1 MEQIREALSTIVDDC
16 RVACPSC
23 SETRKKKYEKT
34 LSVTINPDGSKLY
47 FCHHC
52 GESGSLFKP
61 KNNYKRE
68 PKVTRITPRSAVDES
83 VIKNF
88 FSARGILWSQDIDL
102 PVVSGKRY
110 FNGHG
115 ELDAV
120 GFVYGDKSQPSA
132 IKWRAIDKKA
142 FTQEGA
148 ARQFYGIE
156 FIPEDAKELIIV
168 EGECDALALA
178 SVGIAAVSCPNGA
191 PQMVS
196 DRKFSPEDDNKF
208 SYIWE
213 ARELIER
220 CDKIILA
227 TDNDKAG
234 QALAEEIARRI
245 GRAKCWAIKYPEG
258 CKDANDIIKKS
269 GVDALRDV
277 VEKSQP
283 LPLKGVYSAKS
294 YLQDVQDIFSKGVGK
309 GESTGI
315 STVDD
320 LFTVAEGQLSV
331 VTGVPSCG
339 KSEFVDQLMVNL
351 AQNSSWKF
359 AVASFENPP
368 HFHIAKLSEKIT
380 GKTFFEGEGTRM
392 STAELND
399 ASDFI
404 DKHFVFLDSR
414 DGAVSTIDSIID
426 RAKQAVMRLGIRG
439 LVIDPYN
446 YIEKNIESD
455 ESQSISAMLTKV
467 TAFAKAHGVHV
478 WFVAHPAKMYPRE
491 DGSMPIP
498 TGMSISGSASWFA
511 KADLGITVHRG
522 AGNEVEVHCW
532 KSRFKWIGKQGAV
545 PLSYDK
551 LTGRYTDFVDMFSNV
566 KKPESFNPSHWT
578 DIEDIDSWNDK

>member
-1 MEQIREALSTIVDDC
+1 MQIKERVSAVTDDC
-16 RVACPSC
+16 RIACPSC
-23 SETRKKKYEKT
+23 SETRKKKHEKT
-34 LSVTINPDGSKLY
+34 LSVTINPDGTKLY

-52 GESGSLFKP
+52 GESGSLFRP
-61 KNNYKRE
+61 KNNYLKE
-68 PKVTRITPRSAVDES
+68 SKVTRIQPRATVDES
-83 VIKNF
+83 AIKNF
-88 FSARGILWSQDIDL
+88 FNSRGILWSQDIDL
-102 PVVSGKRY
+102 PVISGKRY
-110 FNGHG
+110 FNGFG

-120 GFVYGDKSQPSA
+120 GFVYGDQSQPSA
-132 IKWRAIDKKA
+132 IKWRAINQKA

-156 FIPEDAKELIIV
+156 FIPDDAKELIIV

-178 SVGIAAVSCPNGA
+178 SAGIAAVSCPNGA

-196 DRKFSPEDDNKF
+196 GKSFSPEDDNKF

-213 ARELIER
+213 ARELIDR

-234 QALAEEIARRI
+234 HALAEEIARRI
-245 GRAKCWAIKYPEG
+245 GRAKCWAINYPTG
-258 CKDANDIIKKS
+258 CKDANEVIQHH
-269 GVDALRDV
+269 GVEALKDV
-277 VEKSQP
+277 VSKSQP

-294 YLQDVQDIFSKGVGK
+294 YIQDVHDIFAKGVGS

-315 STVDD
+315 TSVDD
-320 LFTVAEGQLSV
+320 LFTIAEGQLSI
-331 VTGVPSCG
+331 VTGVPSSG
-339 KSEFVDQLMVNL
+339 KSEFVDQIMVNL
-351 AQNSSWKF
+351 AQNCSWKF

-368 HFHIAKLSEKIT
+368 HFHIAKLSEKIV
-380 GKTFFEGEGTRM
+380 GKAFFEGEAERM
-392 STAELND
+392 TNKELTDCSN
-399 ASDFI
+399 FI

-446 YIEKNIESD
+446 YIEKNTQSD
-455 ESQSISAMLTKV
+455 ESQSISSMLTKV

-478 WFVAHPAKMYPRE
+478 WFIAHPAKMYPRE

-498 TGMSISGSASWFA
+498 TGMSISGSAAWFA
-511 KADLGITVHRG
+511 KADLGVTVHRIG
-522 AGNEVEVHCW
+522 DDTEIHCW

-545 PLSYDK
+545 PLAYDK
-551 LTGRYTDFVDMFSNV
+551 STGRYSEWKSPQSDFVSP
-566 KKPESFNPSHWT
+566 KHWT
-578 DIEDIDSWNDK
+578 EIDVDF

>member
-1 MEQIREALSTIVDDC
+1 MQIKERVSAVTDDC
-16 RVACPSC
+16 RIACPSC
-23 SETRKKKYEKT
+23 SETRKKKHEKT
-34 LSVTINPDGSKLY
+34 LSVTINPDGTKLY

-52 GESGSLFKP
+52 GESGSLFRP
-61 KNNYKRE
+61 KNNYLKE
-68 PKVTRITPRSAVDES
+68 SKVTRIQPRATVDES
-83 VIKNF
+83 AIKNF
-88 FSARGILWSQDIDL
+88 FNSRGILWSQDIDL
-102 PVVSGKRY
+102 PVISGKRY
-110 FNGHG
+110 FNGFG

-120 GFVYGDKSQPSA
+120 GFVYGDQSQPSA
-132 IKWRAIDKKA
+132 IKWRAINQKA

-156 FIPEDAKELIIV
+156 FIPDDAKELIIV

-178 SVGIAAVSCPNGA
+178 SAGIAAVSCPNGA

-196 DRKFSPEDDNKF
+196 GKSFSPEDDNKF

-213 ARELIER
+213 ARELIDR

-234 QALAEEIARRI
+234 HALAEEIARRI
-245 GRAKCWAIKYPEG
+245 GRAKCWAINYPTG
-258 CKDANDIIKKS
+258 CKDANEVIQHH
-269 GVDALRDV
+269 GVEALKDV
-277 VEKSQP
+277 VSKSQP

-294 YLQDVQDIFSKGVGK
+294 YIQDVHDIFAKGVGS

-315 STVDD
+315 TSVDD
-320 LFTVAEGQLSV
+320 LFTIAEGQLSI
-331 VTGVPSCG
+331 VTGVPSSG
-339 KSEFVDQLMVNL
+339 KSEFVDQIMVNL
-351 AQNSSWKF
+351 AQNCSWKF

-368 HFHIAKLSEKIT
+368 HFHIAKLSEKIV
-380 GKTFFEGEGTRM
+380 GKAFFEGESERM
-392 STAELND
+392 TNKELTDCSN
-399 ASDFI
+399 FI

-446 YIEKNIESD
+446 YIEKNTQSD
-455 ESQSISAMLTKV
+455 ESQSISSMLTKV

-478 WFVAHPAKMYPRE
+478 WFIAHPAKMYPRE

-498 TGMSISGSASWFA
+498 TGMSISGSAAWFA
-511 KADLGITVHRG
+511 KADLGVTVHRIG
-522 AGNEVEVHCW
+522 DDTEIHCW

-545 PLSYDK
+545 PLAYDK
-551 LTGRYTDFVDMFSNV
+551 STGRYSEWQSPQSDFVSP
-566 KKPESFNPSHWT
+566 KHWT
-578 DIEDIDSWNDK
+578 EIDVDF

>member
-1 MEQIREALSTIVDDC
+1 MQIKERVSAVTDDC
-16 RVACPSC
+16 RIACPSC
-23 SETRKKKYEKT
+23 SETRKKKHEKT
-34 LSVTINPDGSKLY
+34 LSVTINPDGTKLY

-52 GESGSLFKP
+52 GESGSLFRP
-61 KNNYKRE
+61 KNNYLKE
-68 PKVTRITPRSAVDES
+68 SKVTRIQPRATVDES
-83 VIKNF
+83 AIKNF
-88 FSARGILWSQDIDL
+88 FNSRGILWSQDIDL
-102 PVVSGKRY
+102 PVISGKRY
-110 FNGHG
+110 FNGFG

-120 GFVYGDKSQPSA
+120 GFVYGDQSQPSA
-132 IKWRAIDKKA
+132 IKWRAINQKA

-156 FIPEDAKELIIV
+156 FIPDDAKELIIV

-178 SVGIAAVSCPNGA
+178 SAGIAAVSCPNGA

-196 DRKFSPEDDNKF
+196 GKSFSPEDDNKF

-213 ARELIER
+213 ARELIDR

-234 QALAEEIARRI
+234 HALAEEIARRI
-245 GRAKCWAIKYPEG
+245 GRAKCWAINYPTG
-258 CKDANDIIKKS
+258 CKDANEVIQHH
-269 GVDALRDV
+269 GVEALKDV
-277 VEKSQP
+277 VSKSQP

-294 YLQDVQDIFSKGVGK
+294 YIQDVHDIFAKGVGS

-315 STVDD
+315 TSVDD
-320 LFTVAEGQLSV
+320 LFTIAEGQLSI
-331 VTGVPSCG
+331 VTGVPSSG
-339 KSEFVDQLMVNL
+339 KSEFVDQIMVNL
-351 AQNSSWKF
+351 AQNCSWKF

-368 HFHIAKLSEKIT
+368 HFHIAKLSEKIV
-380 GKTFFEGEGTRM
+380 GKAFFEGEAERM
-392 STAELND
+392 TNKELTDCSN
-399 ASDFI
+399 FI

-446 YIEKNIESD
+446 YIEKNTQSD
-455 ESQSISAMLTKV
+455 ESQSISSMLTKV

-478 WFVAHPAKMYPRE
+478 WFIAHPAKMYPRE

-498 TGMSISGSASWFA
+498 TGMSISGSAAWFA
-511 KADLGITVHRG
+511 KADLGVTVHRIG
-522 AGNEVEVHCW
+522 DDTEIHCW

-545 PLSYDK
+545 PLAYDK
-551 LTGRYTDFVDMFSNV
+551 STGRYSEWQSPQSDFVSP
-566 KKPESFNPSHWT
+566 KHWT
-578 DIEDIDSWNDK
+578 EIDVDF

>member
-1 MEQIREALSTIVDDC
+1 MQIKDRVSTVTDDC
-16 RVACPSC
+16 RIACPSC
-23 SETRKKKYEKT
+23 SETRKKKHEKT
-34 LSVTINPDGSKLY
+34 LSVTINPDGTKLY

-52 GESGSLFKP
+52 GESGSLFRP
-61 KNNYKRE
+61 KNNYLKE
-68 PKVTRITPRSAVDES
+68 SKVTRIQPRATVDES
-83 VIKNF
+83 AIKNF
-88 FSARGILWSQDIDL
+88 FNSRGILWSQDIDL
-102 PVVSGKRY
+102 PVISGKRY
-110 FNGHG
+110 FNGFG

-120 GFVYGDKSQPSA
+120 GFVYGDQSQPSA
-132 IKWRAIDKKA
+132 IKWRAINQKA

-156 FIPEDAKELIIV
+156 FIPDDAKELIIV

-178 SVGIAAVSCPNGA
+178 SAGIAAVSCPNGA

-196 DRKFSPEDDNKF
+196 GKSFSPEDDNKF

-213 ARELIER
+213 ARELIDR

-234 QALAEEIARRI
+234 HALAEEIARRI
-245 GRAKCWAIKYPEG
+245 GRAKCWAINYPTG
-258 CKDANDIIKKS
+258 CKDANEVIQHH
-269 GVDALRDV
+269 GVEALKDV
-277 VEKSQP
+277 VSKSQP

-294 YLQDVQDIFSKGVGK
+294 YIQDVHDIFAKGVGS

-315 STVDD
+315 TSVDD
-320 LFTVAEGQLSV
+320 LFTIAEGQLSI
-331 VTGVPSCG
+331 VTGVPSSG
-339 KSEFVDQLMVNL
+339 KSEFVDQIMVNL
-351 AQNSSWKF
+351 AQNCSWKF

-368 HFHIAKLSEKIT
+368 HFHIAKLSEKIV
-380 GKTFFEGEGTRM
+380 GKAFFEGEAERM
-392 STAELND
+392 TNKELTDCSN
-399 ASDFI
+399 FI

-446 YIEKNIESD
+446 YIEKNTQSD
-455 ESQSISAMLTKV
+455 ESQSISSMLTKV

-478 WFVAHPAKMYPRE
+478 WFIAHPAKMYPRE

-498 TGMSISGSASWFA
+498 TGMSISGSAAWFA
-511 KADLGITVHRG
+511 KADLGVTVHRIG
-522 AGNEVEVHCW
+522 DDTEIHCW

-545 PLSYDK
+545 PLAYDK
-551 LTGRYTDFVDMFSNV
+551 STGRYSEWQSPQSDFVSP
-566 KKPESFNPSHWT
+566 KHWT
-578 DIEDIDSWNDK
+578 EIDVDF

>member
-1 MEQIREALSTIVDDC
+1 
-16 RVACPSC
+16 
-23 SETRKKKYEKT
+23 
-34 LSVTINPDGSKLY
+34 
-47 FCHHC
+47 
-52 GESGSLFKP
+52 
-61 KNNYKRE
+61 
-68 PKVTRITPRSAVDES
+68 
-83 VIKNF
+83 
-88 FSARGILWSQDIDL
+88 
-102 PVVSGKRY
+102 
-110 FNGHG
+110 
-115 ELDAV
+115 
-120 GFVYGDKSQPSA
+120 
-132 IKWRAIDKKA
+132 
-142 FTQEGA
+142 
-148 ARQFYGIE
+148 
-156 FIPEDAKELIIV
+156 
-168 EGECDALALA
+168 
-178 SVGIAAVSCPNGA
+178 
-191 PQMVS
+191 
-196 DRKFSPEDDNKF
+196 
-208 SYIWE
+208 
-213 ARELIER
+213 
-220 CDKIILA
+220 
-227 TDNDKAG
+227 
-234 QALAEEIARRI
+234 
-245 GRAKCWAIKYPEG
+245 
-258 CKDANDIIKKS
+258 
-269 GVDALRDV
+269 
-277 VEKSQP
+277 
-283 LPLKGVYSAKS
+283 LKGVYSAKS

-380 GKTFFEGEGTRM
+380 GKTFFEGEGSRM

-545 PLSYDK
+545 PLNYDK